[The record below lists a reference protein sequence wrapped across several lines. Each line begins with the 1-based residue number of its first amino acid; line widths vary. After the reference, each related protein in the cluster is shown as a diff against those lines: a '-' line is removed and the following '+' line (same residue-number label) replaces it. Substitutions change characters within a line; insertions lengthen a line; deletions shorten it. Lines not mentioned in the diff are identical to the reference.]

1 MESVGGTGTVSSFW
15 SIAVKFRA
23 ELKRRPL
30 ALWGAV
36 LLAILLLGAVTP
48 QGVLDLD
55 DSEPGDRVAESPTG
69 GAAVFGWF
77 WTLDL
82 SSETLPSGVPAR
94 FSRLSRFFAVP
105 ATAPKSPQY
114 APNPVARAFAS
125 KHSRILSRSC
135 LDGEVSAGD
144 PEALGPAWSFRRLC

>member
-69 GAAVFGWF
+69 GAAVFSWI

-82 SSETLPSGVPAR
+82 SSETPPNGVP
-94 FSRLSRFFAVP
+94 SRFFAVP

-135 LDGEVSAGD
+135 LDGEVSASD
-144 PEALGPAWSFRRLC
+144 PEASDPAWSSCRL

>member
-1 MESVGGTGTVSSFW
+1 M
-15 SIAVKFRA
+15 KFRA

-69 GAAVFGWF
+69 GAVVFGWI
-77 WTLDL
+77 WTLDQA
-82 SSETLPSGVPAR
+82 SETPPNVVPSR
-94 FSRLSRFFAVP
+94 FSRLSVP
-105 ATAPKSPQY
+105 TTVSKSPQN
-114 APNPVARAFAS
+114 APYPVARAFAS
-125 KHSRILSRSC
+125 THSRILSRSC
-135 LDGEVSAGD
+135 LDGEVSASD
-144 PEALGPAWSFRRLC
+144 PEASDPAWSSCRL